1 MGTLKAVGKQ
11 ITGDQAPVRQVV
23 AQAGPHAGAPAEK
36 QTGSPGRSGFFRAL
50 ARFTA
55 PQHVVHADEEH
66 EQAVRLGG
74 TPIDQLRS
82 RQQAMVCGT
91 LRAVT
96 LRPRAG
102 VPALVAE
109 LYDGTGSISVV
120 WLGRRHIGGVEP
132 GRRIRVQG
140 VVCEASGTAT
150 IFNPRYELVPG
161 GPS

>member
-1 MGTLKAVGKQ
+1 MGKQ
-11 ITGDQAPVRQVV
+11 ITGDQATIASVENR
-23 AQAGPHAGAPAEK
+23 AAERF
-36 QTGSPGRSGFFRAL
+36 GLRRAL
-50 ARFTA
+50 AKFTA
-55 PQHVVHADEEH
+55 PQHVVHADEER

-74 TPIDQLRS
+74 TPIAQLKS
-82 RQQAMVCGT
+82 RQPAMVCGT

-109 LYDGTGSISVV
+109 LYDGSGSISVI

-161 GPS
+161 TGS

>member
-1 MGTLKAVGKQ
+1 MSTLKTVGKQ
-11 ITGDQAPVRQVV
+11 ITDDQAPV
-23 AQAGPHAGAPAEK
+23 G
-36 QTGSPGRSGFFRAL
+36 QTERFGLRRAL

-55 PQHVVHADEEH
+55 PQDVVHADEER

-74 TPIDQLRS
+74 TPIAQLRA
-82 RQQAMVCGT
+82 REPAQVCGT

-109 LYDGTGSISVV
+109 LYDGSGSLSVV
-120 WLGRRHIGGVEP
+120 WLGRRQICGVEP

-140 VVCEASGTAT
+140 VVCESSGVAT

-161 GPS
+161 TVC